1 MNHLHINVP
10 NVAEA
15 QSFFEMYFDFRRV
28 YPGAQRVF
36 LMDPNGFL
44 LALDQYEP
52 GEDPMFPEWFHFG
65 MCKSDP
71 EWARN
76 LYKRMES
83 DGIEMFGALGN
94 SDRILLPQSRWL
106 QNRSPRKQA
115 VNHVSAASP
124 NHS

>member
-15 QSFFEMYFDFRRV
+15 QSFFEGYFDFRRV
-28 YPGAQRVF
+28 YPGTQRLF

-71 EWARN
+71 EWARD
-76 LYKRMES
+76 LYKRMKT
-83 DGIEMFGALGN
+83 DGIEIFSPLEDLETAVVFFCRGPGGYKIEVRGN
-94 SDRILLPQSRWL
+94 KS
-106 QNRSPRKQA
+106 
-115 VNHVSAASP
+115 
-124 NHS
+124 